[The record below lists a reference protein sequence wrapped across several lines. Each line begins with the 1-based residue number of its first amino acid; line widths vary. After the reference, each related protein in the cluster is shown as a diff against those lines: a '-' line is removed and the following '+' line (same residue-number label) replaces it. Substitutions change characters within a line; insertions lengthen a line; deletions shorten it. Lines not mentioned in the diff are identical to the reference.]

1 MGLLVKSV
9 LDKIYSSE
17 IYTNYLRYNPKWYIY
32 LNQDPLTINDF
43 EKEVKT
49 NLKMTSSDKIAN
61 LKKQIDFINGM
72 IKYFNS

>member
-1 MGLLVKSV
+1 MVKSV

-61 LKKQIDFINGM
+61 LKKQIDFLNGM

>member
-1 MGLLVKSV
+1 MVKSV

-17 IYTNYLRYNPKWYIY
+17 IYTNYFRYNPKWYIY

>member
-1 MGLLVKSV
+1 MVKSV

-43 EKEVKT
+43 ETEVKT

>member
-1 MGLLVKSV
+1 MVKSV

-32 LNQDPLTINDF
+32 LNQDTLTINDF

>member
-1 MGLLVKSV
+1 MVKSV

>member
-1 MGLLVKSV
+1 M
-9 LDKIYSSE
+9 
-17 IYTNYLRYNPKWYIY
+17 
-32 LNQDPLTINDF
+32 
-43 EKEVKT
+43 KT

>member
-1 MGLLVKSV
+1 MIKMV
-9 LDKIYSSE
+9 LDKIYASD

-32 LNQDPLTINDF
+32 LNQDPSTINDF

-49 NLKMTSSDKIAN
+49 NLKMTTSDKINN

>member
-1 MGLLVKSV
+1 MVKSV

-32 LNQDPLTINDF
+32 QDPLTINDF

>member
-1 MGLLVKSV
+1 MVKSV

-17 IYTNYLRYNPKWYIY
+17 IYTNYLRHNPKWYIY

>member
-1 MGLLVKSV
+1 MV
-9 LDKIYSSE
+9 
-17 IYTNYLRYNPKWYIY
+17 YLFESRPFN
-32 LNQDPLTINDF
+32 F

>member
-1 MGLLVKSV
+1 MVKSV

-32 LNQDPLTINDF
+32 LNQDPSTINDF

>member
-1 MGLLVKSV
+1 MVKSV

-17 IYTNYLRYNPKWYIY
+17 IYTNYLRSNPKWYIY

>member
-1 MGLLVKSV
+1 MVKSV

-61 LKKQIDFINGM
+61 LKNQIDFINGM

>member
-1 MGLLVKSV
+1 MVKSV

-72 IKYFNS
+72 IKYFIS

>member
-1 MGLLVKSV
+1 MVKSV

-72 IKYFNS
+72 IEYFNS

>member
-1 MGLLVKSV
+1 MVQSV
-9 LDKIYSSE
+9 LNKIYASE

-32 LNQDPLTINDF
+32 LNENPNTFADF

-49 NLKMTSSDKIAN
+49 NLKITTADKIDN

-72 IKYFNS
+72 IKYITS

>member
-1 MGLLVKSV
+1 MVKSV

-17 IYTNYLRYNPKWYIY
+17 IYTNYLGYNPKWYIY

>member
-1 MGLLVKSV
+1 MVKSV

-17 IYTNYLRYNPKWYIY
+17 IYTNYLRYNPKLYIY
-32 LNQDPLTINDF
+32 LNQDPLSINDF

-49 NLKMTSSDKIAN
+49 NLKMTSSYKIAN

>member
-1 MGLLVKSV
+1 MVKSV

-43 EKEVKT
+43 EKELKT

>member
-1 MGLLVKSV
+1 MVKSV

-32 LNQDPLTINDF
+32 QNQDPLTINDF
-43 EKEVKT
+43 EKEEKT

>member
-1 MGLLVKSV
+1 MVKSV

-43 EKEVKT
+43 EKEVKN